1 VTRGSASNTQCRT
14 LFVPTR
20 CTLDHLNDNLHIKQV
35 GDEDVRVGA
44 ATKTGHVGE
53 LSHDMWSLQLT
64 FLSMRSMGNR
74 KSPLI
79 AKVVTSVILDLN
91 VQ

>member
-1 VTRGSASNTQCRT
+1 MKMFELVLLLRQVTLENW
-14 LFVPTR
+14 
-20 CTLDHLNDNLHIKQV
+20 
-35 GDEDVRVGA
+35 
-44 ATKTGHVGE
+44 
-53 LSHDMWSLQLT
+53 SHDMWSLQLT